1 MNILEKISLDLK
13 LDLTY
18 ISRIADRSSFY
29 YRKYTIEKKSGGFRE
44 IYQPSA
50 ELKTLQYWVVHNVLC
65 ALPISEEACAY
76 NKGNSIKK
84 HAEKHQ
90 KSKFLFHTDIRNF
103 FPSIHMSHLAPIL
116 RANKGIFDKLGLDL
130 EQSIQNIGK
139 ICFKSDS
146 LCIGT
151 VSSPII
157 SNIIMY
163 AFDVQ
168 MAEYCKAK
176 NYIYTRYADDIYIS
190 STNFIPIDIVSFI
203 ASNLSQNGFTINSG
217 KTKFYSTK
225 YRRKIT
231 GLIIT
236 HDGKVSVGLQKRNE
250 IKKMVY
256 DKLIHNKGDSLKILG
271 YLAFLNDVDPKAYN
285 DIIIKYSQYCSGDII
300 SALNKS

>member
-18 ISRIADRSSFY
+18 VSRIANRSAFY
-29 YRKYTIEKKSGGFRE
+29 YRRYTIPKKCGGVRE

-50 ELKTLQYWVVHNVLC
+50 ELKTLQYWVTHNILC
-65 ALPISEEACAY
+65 QLPIAEEVACAY

-90 KSKFLFHTDIRNF
+90 KSRFLFHTDISNF
-103 FPSIHMSHLAPIL
+103 FPSIHLSHLAPIL
-116 RANKGIFDKLGLDL
+116 RSNKDIFDKLGLDL
-130 EQSIQNIGK
+130 EESIKNIGK

-163 AFDVQ
+163 SFDVH
-168 MAEYCKAK
+168 MTEYCKSK

-190 STNFIPIDIVSFI
+190 SNHFISADIVSFV
-203 ASNLSQNGFTINSG
+203 ASNLSKNGFLINNS

-236 HDGKVSVGLQKRNE
+236 NDGKVSVGLQKRNE

-256 DKLIHNKGDSLKILG
+256 DKLIHNKGDSLIILG
-271 YLAFLNDVDPKAYN
+271 HLAFLNDVDPQAYN
-285 DIIIKYSQYCSGDII
+285 DIIIKYSKYCNEDII
-300 SALNKS
+300 KALQS